1 MKRDFVTGRRKEIPL
16 DDEETSFF
24 MYVLSSIY
32 TYLFV
37 IVLAIVMAV
46 NSMADNWE
54 KDIMGALTVQI
65 IPVEDENKHI
75 DQEKTLEQQ
84 NKVLQF
90 MENVSGVKSVR
101 VLSSEDIEKLMT
113 PWLGNKVDISELP
126 IPALL
131 DVGLKD
137 DGSINYDEVTRGLK
151 QITPN
156 ASIDNH
162 RLWLNRLLKFASS
175 LKHTA
180 LLVLLMVA
188 GICALSIYYSTRT
201 SLWINRESLEILHV
215 VGAPDKYIAKQYA
228 LNYAKI
234 GFFSGIIGLMAA
246 VPCII
251 LVGKYGISTGS
262 GLISGAR
269 LSVLAWAII
278 MITPLISCAYS
289 MATSYL
295 TVRKSLEKMI

>member
-16 DDEETSFF
+16 DDEETSLF
-24 MYVLSSIY
+24 MYVLTSIY
-32 TYLFV
+32 MYLFIV
-37 IVLAIVMAV
+37 VLAIVMAV
-46 NSMADNWE
+46 NAMATSWE
-54 KDIMGALTVQI
+54 NDIMGALTVQI

-75 DQEKTLEQQ
+75 DSEKTLEQQ

-156 ASIDNH
+156 ATIDNH

-175 LKHTA
+175 LKNMA
-180 LLVLLMVA
+180 MLVLLMVA

-201 SLWINRESLEILHV
+201 SLWINKESLEILHV
-215 VGAPDKYIAKQYA
+215 VGATDQYIAKQYA

-234 GFFSGIIGLMAA
+234 GFFSGIMGLLVAI
-246 VPCII
+246 PCII

-262 GLISGAR
+262 GLINGAK
-269 LSVLAWAII
+269 LSAVAWIVI
-278 MITPLISCAYS
+278 MITPLFSSGYS
-289 MATSYL
+289 MMTSYL
-295 TVRKSLEKMI
+295 TVRKSLEKLI

>member
-46 NSMADNWE
+46 SAMAESWE

-101 VLSSEDIEKLMT
+101 ILSSEDIEKLMT

-262 GLISGAR
+262 GLINGAK
-269 LSVLAWAII
+269 LSVFAWILI
-278 MITPLISCAYS
+278 MMTPLISSAYS
-289 MATSYL
+289 MVTSYF

>member
-1 MKRDFVTGRRKEIPL
+1 MQKDFVTGRRKEIPL

-24 MYVLSSIY
+24 VYVLNSIY
-32 TYLFV
+32 AYLFI

-46 NSMADNWE
+46 SSMANNWE

-65 IPVEDENKHI
+65 IPIEDENKHI
-75 DQEKTLEQQ
+75 DTEKTLEQQ

-156 ASIDNH
+156 ATIDNH

-215 VGAPDKYIAKQYA
+215 VGASDKYIAKQYA

-234 GFFSGIIGLMAA
+234 GFFAGIVGLMVAI
-246 VPCII
+246 PCII

-262 GLISGAR
+262 GLISGAK
-269 LSVLAWAII
+269 LSVLAWVLI
-278 MITPLISCAYS
+278 MITPLLSCAYS
-289 MATSYL
+289 MFTSYI